1 VHASESAAESTRA
14 VNALAYTSGR
24 DVIFGA
30 GEYSPGTDAGKRL
43 LAHELV
49 HTIQQ
54 QAVPA
59 AESPDIQ
66 RQATNGSEGTEP
78 RIPSFSVPPGL
89 TFFPGP
95 LTLSPAIFGTQLPV
109 PASLRVTNALGFGP
123 GPSFVAD
130 LSPRLLVLHL
140 LENIDLHSRPRSG
153 AQPGAEG
160 DPANQAKIS
169 LVTPTLTFDPETRRL
184 RGWGVLSVAQDYPE
198 GLVTP
203 TNVKVEITSSELGQF
218 SGTLGYGPLHADFA
232 LKLHYDT
239 AALERSLSSAFAPT
253 GGLAALWERYRR
265 LLESTMPGAKVDAF
279 STGLRT
285 LLLSIRSGSIDTE
298 HFVIGTIDL
307 IRDGIPP
314 GVNLD
319 SLRKALTSLGREISH
334 PGFTLRGGLRLG
346 PVPLSRFTATAP
358 TTKPLARPLL
368 GAPTAFPLTYSA
380 YGAIV
385 APAGSITDVP
395 VPAAGGT
402 YSSFGAKSGLAGTV
416 AALPTLSLSAISSKE
431 SVVRQLPVYAYAE
444 GTYVRRISE
453 DLDLGFRLT
462 IQVSTKE
469 LFGGS
474 AADSADPAER
484 LKSTIR
490 QYQEAK
496 TAGLAEKASLPNI
509 GLTVF
514 GRFNAF

>member
-1 VHASESAAESTRA
+1 
-14 VNALAYTSGR
+14 
-24 DVIFGA
+24 
-30 GEYSPGTDAGKRL
+30 
-43 LAHELV
+43 
-49 HTIQQ
+49 
-54 QAVPA
+54 
-59 AESPDIQ
+59 
-66 RQATNGSEGTEP
+66 
-78 RIPSFSVPPGL
+78 
-89 TFFPGP
+89 
-95 LTLSPAIFGTQLPV
+95 
-109 PASLRVTNALGFGP
+109 
-123 GPSFVAD
+123 
-130 LSPRLLVLHL
+130 
-140 LENIDLHSRPRSG
+140 
-153 AQPGAEG
+153 
-160 DPANQAKIS
+160 
-169 LVTPTLTFDPETRRL
+169 
-184 RGWGVLSVAQDYPE
+184 
-198 GLVTP
+198 
-203 TNVKVEITSSELGQF
+203 
-218 SGTLGYGPLHADFA
+218 
-232 LKLHYDT
+232 
-239 AALERSLSSAFAPT
+239 
-253 GGLAALWERYRR
+253 
-265 LLESTMPGAKVDAF
+265 MPGAKVDAF